1 MVDRIGSRN
10 GLASAAIEAA
20 LRRRSEALER
30 LHRQAEEVHELASGQ
45 PRQAEKSS
53 SFADELSEGVRALD
67 ASLKESESLA
77 EAVIEGKVNDFH
89 EVAAL
94 IKQTDLTFKFALAT
108 RNKLIDAYREV
119 MRMSV

>member
-1 MVDRIGSRN
+1 MVDRIGNRN

-20 LRRRSEALER
+20 LRRRNEVLER
-30 LHRQAEEVHELASGQ
+30 LHQQAQEVHDLASGE
-45 PRQAEKSS
+45 PRGPEAGP
-53 SFADELSEGVRALD
+53 SFADRVTDGVRALD
-67 ASLKESESLA
+67 ASLKESEDLA
-77 EAVIEGKVNDFH
+77 AAVIEGKVRDFH
-89 EVAAL
+89 EVAAM